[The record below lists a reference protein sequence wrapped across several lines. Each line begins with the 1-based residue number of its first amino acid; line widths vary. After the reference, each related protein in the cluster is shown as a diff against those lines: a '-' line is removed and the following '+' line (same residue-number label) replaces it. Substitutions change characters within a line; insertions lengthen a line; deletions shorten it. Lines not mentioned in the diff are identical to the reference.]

1 MSGWVE
7 DSNLERQENKSST
20 VLPKFL
26 QDLNV
31 RWNLVDLPLVLN
43 ILWALQNTAIKEI
56 ENLEKYICRKE
67 LTFGN
72 FDMTL

>member
-20 VLPKFL
+20 VLPKLL